1 MIMNPIRSAIRGIT
15 MVKELL
21 LNVVSSTEG
30 RLAWRKYLSNKSVS
44 IVGPA
49 PMNANY
55 NSEIEDSDII
65 IRVGFEHWPW
75 LNTGNRTDAWV
86 LCSGNSRLFLDGL
99 VSELQAAWVMLK
111 PGTKITFQE
120 ALRIRRNNKDPNK
133 PKVFFA
139 SRPIILYKLA
149 LSKFRSHPVN
159 LNQVPIALLDL
170 YLSRPKSVGVYG
182 SNYYLGTGI
191 YSPGSPDYSSST
203 SGRIDFTNKM
213 FQTHDQLVQKEICQ
227 QVIKKR
233 RNWGSLGSKEFLDL
247 TLMDTEE
254 FEKLIFLR
262 MG

>member
-1 MIMNPIRSAIRGIT
+1 
-15 MVKELL
+15 MVKELF
-21 LNVVSSTEG
+21 LNVLSSTEG

-55 NSEIEDSDII
+55 ESEIEDSDII

-86 LCSGNSRLFLDGL
+86 LCSTNSRLFLDGL
-99 VSELQAAWVMLK
+99 FSELQVDWVILK

-120 ALRIRRNNKDPNK
+120 ALRMRRTNKDPNK

-159 LNQVPIALLDL
+159 LNQVPVALLDL

-182 SNYYLGTGI
+182 SNYYLGSGL

-203 SGRIDFTNKM
+203 SDRKDFTNKM
-213 FQTHDQLVQKEICQ
+213 FQSHDQLAQKEICLR
-227 QVIKKR
+227 VIEKR
-233 RNWGSLGSKEFLDL
+233 KNWGSLGSKEFRDL
-247 TLMDTEE
+247 TLMDSKE
-254 FEKLIFLR
+254 FEKLIFAR
-262 MG
+262 IGDVA